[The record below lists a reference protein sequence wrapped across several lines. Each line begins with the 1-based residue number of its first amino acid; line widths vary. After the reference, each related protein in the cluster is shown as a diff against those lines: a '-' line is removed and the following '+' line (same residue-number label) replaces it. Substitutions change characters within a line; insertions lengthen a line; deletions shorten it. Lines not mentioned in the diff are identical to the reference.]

1 MFDKQSFYAQIAH
14 LIDSDP
20 GNRIAEEEAIVPE
33 CVGLKMYDA
42 PLIGYADAVDP
53 LFEELKKPGIVG
65 PQMLLPGEW
74 LTGAQSVISLFLPF
88 SEEVRSSNRKG
99 TEPSPQWLHAR
110 VEGQRFIASLT
121 AGIVQILENMGYAAA
136 APCIDTRFRFAE
148 GKARDDDERWKDR
161 TFTSNWSERHT
172 AFAAGLGTFGLSKG
186 LITEKGMAGRFTSI
200 ITTAKAEPD
209 VRPYTGV
216 YEYCIMCGAC
226 AAKCPINAISMD
238 GGKDHILCAQQ
249 VDLSRTVYAPR
260 YGCGK
265 CQVGVPCEFKR
276 P

>member
-1 MFDKQSFYAQIAH
+1 MFDKQSFYAQIAD
-14 LIDSDP
+14 LIDTAE
-20 GNRIAEEEAIVPE
+20 GNRIAEAEAAASE

-42 PLIGYADAVDP
+42 PLIGYADAADP
-53 LFEELKKPGIVG
+53 LFEELKKPGVVG
-65 PQMLLPGEW
+65 PQMLLPNEW
-74 LTGAQSVISLFLPF
+74 LAGAQSVISLFLPF
-88 SEEVRSSNRKG
+88 SEEVRSSNRQG
-99 TEPSPQWLHAR
+99 TEPSPQWLNAR

-121 AGIVQILENMGYAAA
+121 AQIVQILESMGYAAT
-136 APCIDTRFRFAE
+136 APCIDAHFKFAE
-148 GKARDDDERWKDR
+148 GKEREEELWQGM
-161 TFTSNWSERHT
+161 TFTSNWSERHA
-172 AFAAGLGTFGLSKG
+172 AFVAGLGTFGLSKG

-200 ITTAKAEPD
+200 ITTAKTKPD

-226 AAKCPINAISMD
+226 AAKCPINAISPD

-249 VDLSRTVYAPR
+249 VDLSRKVYAPR

-265 CQVGVPCEFKR
+265 CQTGVPCEFKR